1 MRSFLVGALL
11 LMAVGCETLGF
22 YGQAVS
28 GQWEILHAKQSSE
41 LLIESPSTDAA
52 LRAQLQQVQFL
63 LAFARENLDLDPK
76 HRYSSY
82 ARIDR
87 KFVVWNVFATLEFST
102 DPIRWCYP
110 IAGCA
115 TYRGYFK
122 HDNADQYARHL
133 AGQRRDTL
141 VGGVA
146 AYSTLGWFDDPV
158 LSTFVDWPDTDLAGL
173 IFHELAHSRLFVPGD
188 TAFNEGFASF
198 VERRGV
204 MEWLRAAHDQARIDA
219 MRARWNKSDRFVA
232 YLLEWRDEL
241 QRLYDQPINTF
252 ARRLLKDE
260 LLGAVERC
268 YRGNSEQLGN
278 QDWFFESGKLSNA
291 RFVPLAAYN
300 EMRDSFEALFVEAGE
315 SWPHFYA
322 KAAELGRLK
331 TDARTKELK
340 DLEHRH
346 RAGRV
351 TDSGTVSCAALVF

>member
-11 LMAVGCETLGF
+11 LMAGGCETLGF

-28 GQWEILHAKQSSE
+28 GQWEILDAKQSSE
-41 LLIESPSTDAA
+41 FLIESPYTDAA
-52 LRAQLQQVQFL
+52 LRAQLQRVQSL
-63 LAFARENLDLDPK
+63 LAFAKENLDLDAK

-87 KFVVWNVFATLEFST
+87 KYVVWNVFATPEFST

-115 TYRGYFK
+115 TYRGYFNR
-122 HDNADQYARHL
+122 HDADRYARHL

-158 LSTFVDWPDTDLAGL
+158 LSTFVEWPDTDLAGL
-173 IFHELAHSRLFVPGD
+173 IFHELAHGRLFVRGD
-188 TAFNEGFASF
+188 TAFNEAFASF

-204 MEWLRAAHDQARIDA
+204 MEWLRAEHDQARIDA
-219 MRARWNKSDRFVA
+219 MRARWSKLDRFVA

-268 YRGNSEQLGN
+268 YRANAEQFGD
-278 QDWFFESGKLSNA
+278 QDWYFESGKLSNA

-300 EMRDSFEALFVEAGE
+300 EMRDSFEALFLEAGE
-315 SWPHFYA
+315 SWPQFYE
-322 KAAELGRLK
+322 KVAELGKLK
-331 TDARTKELK
+331 AEARTKELK
-340 DLEHRH
+340 DLEQRH

-351 TDSGTVSCAALVF
+351 TDSGTVSCDVLVF